1 MNTMFLCCLYVF
13 LMPSLWNFSF
23 LFCFILFQFV
33 FFTLVLPYLL
43 LFFWQLFAFFMKN
56 RKGMDPD
63 GRGREKE
70 LGWLR
75 GSKNIIK
82 IQQIKNLFSTEKYI
96 CLLSL
101 SELYKIYFGQNYPSL
116 SL

>member
-13 LMPSLWNFSF
+13 LMPSLWIFSF
-23 LFCFILFQFV
+23 FFVLFYSN
-33 FFTLVLPYLL
+33 FFLL
-43 LFFWQLFAFFMKN
+43 LFYLTYYYSFGTYLFFFMKN
-56 RKGMDPD
+56 RKGMDPG

-82 IQQIKNLFSTEKYI
+82 IQQIKKSIFN
-96 CLLSL
+96 
-101 SELYKIYFGQNYPSL
+101 
-116 SL
+116 